1 MQNLAERCEK
11 IFMQANAI
19 ITIEAV
25 ASKNTITL
33 IYQQYINKF
42 GCYQLFHSLAIDL
55 DEESPERA
63 M

>member
-1 MQNLAERCEK
+1 
-11 IFMQANAI
+11 MQANAI
-19 ITIEAV
+19 ITIVAV

-42 GCYQLFHSLAIDL
+42 RCDQLFHSLAIDL